1 MNDND
6 KYEWKNVNLDFTKLY
21 PHIVTSF
28 DISNN
33 EILMN
38 IFRERQRIKK
48 IEERKGKLNR
58 LNNLLKNE

>member
-1 MNDND
+1 MCND
-6 KYEWKNVNLDFTKLY
+6 KYEWKNVNLDFTNLY

-33 EILMN
+33 EVLMN